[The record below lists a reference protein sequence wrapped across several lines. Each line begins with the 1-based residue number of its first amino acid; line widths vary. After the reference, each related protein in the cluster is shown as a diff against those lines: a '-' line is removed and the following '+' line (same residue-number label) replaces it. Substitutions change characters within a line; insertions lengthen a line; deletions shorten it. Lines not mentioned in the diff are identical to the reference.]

1 MWWLLGEILGPQR
14 LATLFTTEPEPPRGG
29 AIVSAGESRDIE
41 EIYPAHAAAMYR
53 VAVAVVRDP
62 ALAEDVVQ
70 ESILKAWRNLEGF
83 RGEASM
89 RTWLLRITHHTAI
102 SMIRGR
108 RDIVLDPADLPE
120 RPVVEAVDE
129 VALDRIFRQLV
140 EERLFGL
147 DPISR
152 AVVALR
158 EIEGMSYDEIA
169 LALDLPPAVVRTRL
183 FRARRRL
190 AQELEDWKEA
200 S

>member
-1 MWWLLGEILGPQR
+1 M
-14 LATLFTTEPEPPRGG
+14 
-29 AIVSAGESRDIE
+29 
-41 EIYPAHAAAMYR
+41 
-53 VAVAVVRDP
+53 
-62 ALAEDVVQ
+62 
-70 ESILKAWRNLEGF
+70 
-83 RGEASM
+83 
-89 RTWLLRITHHTAI
+89 
-102 SMIRGR
+102 
-108 RDIVLDPADLPE
+108 LDPADLPE